1 VRTRELHIDNGFVF
15 EHRFRFYVFTALA
28 LVGVVISGQ
37 LLALAIPLVGVVGIT
52 AKQGTQVNTKSG
64 RYRKY
69 RSAFGVRTGAW
80 QEIDES
86 EVLLLLPMNTRTH
99 FGSHA
104 GQQSYTE
111 QKRWVLYIAS
121 ANHRN
126 KQDIGRSTSKAT
138 LLEAVEELET
148 KTNFRLES
156 YLPQVT
162 AKTRRRNKR

>member
-37 LLALAIPLVGVVGIT
+37 LLALAIPLFGVVGIT

-69 RSAFGVRTGAW
+69 RSVFGVRTGAW

-86 EVLLLLPMNTRTH
+86 EVLLLLPMNTQGPISVATPDN
-99 FGSHA
+99 S
-104 GQQSYTE
+104 
-111 QKRWVLYIAS
+111 LIL
-121 ANHRN
+121 
-126 KQDIGRSTSKAT
+126 SKNDGFFISQALT
-138 LLEAVEELET
+138 T
-148 KTNFRLES
+148 GISKT
-156 YLPQVT
+156 
-162 AKTRRRNKR
+162 